1 MAAAEGSIDERLAH
15 ARRYFL
21 VRASAKDRKVGLR
34 RSANLEDLEPDGS
47 TGLLADGAV
56 VEAVEETASWIRLAC
71 GRWLPKEF
79 ARSVETY
86 ENVLRYQ
93 R

>member
-1 MAAAEGSIDERLAH
+1 MAQPIENG
-15 ARRYFL
+15 L
-21 VRASAKDRKVGLR
+21 VSQQL
-34 RSANLEDLEPDGS
+34 
-47 TGLLADGAV
+47 
-56 VEAVEETASWIRLAC
+56 EAVEETATWIRLAC